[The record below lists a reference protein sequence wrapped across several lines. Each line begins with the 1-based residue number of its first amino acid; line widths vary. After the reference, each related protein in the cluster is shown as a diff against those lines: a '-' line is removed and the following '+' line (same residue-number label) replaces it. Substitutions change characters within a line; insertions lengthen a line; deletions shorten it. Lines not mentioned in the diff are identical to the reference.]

1 MMPSGYELHVGV
13 ECSGFKVTIALL
25 TFILFFF
32 TIVDM
37 PLWKKLIL
45 PAALLPIAVIS
56 NGLAHCADWRR
67 GARVGFLR
75 GEGGARRLRDDPAHL
90 WHGQHP
96 HDGRAGDSDPLRVPL
111 SAGEVVRMEEM
122 KPQQESTATIQ
133 EPDVLTPSDGVASA
147 IPANGAAAQE
157 SPASD
162 ASAEVIQPR
171 PAPPMD
177 WKRFGAPLTVLM
189 FLTIGL
195 VLTIQFM
202 PRPQPTQQAETLNKI
217 PTVIGEWSLLQ
228 EYPMSEAAL
237 NELKPD
243 EYVARIYV
251 NSSGEQADL
260 SIIAGSH
267 TGAFHNPQVCF
278 RVQNWEFAENESITL
293 NVPEREPIPARFVRL
308 ISLDGQRRE
317 AVGIYFYSTPMGYRD
332 DTSTARIFLLLAR
345 LTGMDQQRAYFVRF
359 LKGVSGDPQRDRES
373 VKQFAEQV
381 LAAMR
386 ETNPEVVR

>member
-1 MMPSGYELHVGV
+1 
-13 ECSGFKVTIALL
+13 
-25 TFILFFF
+25 
-32 TIVDM
+32 
-37 PLWKKLIL
+37 
-45 PAALLPIAVIS
+45 
-56 NGLAHCADWRR
+56 
-67 GARVGFLR
+67 
-75 GEGGARRLRDDPAHL
+75 
-90 WHGQHP
+90 
-96 HDGRAGDSDPLRVPL
+96 
-111 SAGEVVRMEEM
+111 MEEM
-122 KPQQESTATIQ
+122 KPQQESTATVEQ
-133 EPDVLTPSDGVASA
+133 PEVLTPENGVASET
-147 IPANGAAAQE
+147 PTNGAASQE
-157 SPASD
+157 SPAPD

-189 FLTIGL
+189 ALTIGL
-195 VLTIQFM
+195 VLAIQFM
-202 PRPQPTQQAETLNKI
+202 PRPKPTQAGKTLDKI
-217 PTVIGEWSLLQ
+217 PATLGEWSLL
-228 EYPMSEAAL
+228 EKYPMSDAAL

-251 NSSGEQADL
+251 NAAGEQADL

-293 NVPEREPIPARFVRL
+293 NVPEREPIQARFVRL

-332 DTSTARIFLLLAR
+332 DTSSARIFLLLAR

-359 LKGVSGDPQRDRES
+359 LKGASGDPQRDRES
-373 VKQFAEQV
+373 VKRFAEQV

-386 ETNPEVVR
+386 DTNPEVVR

>member
-1 MMPSGYELHVGV
+1 
-13 ECSGFKVTIALL
+13 
-25 TFILFFF
+25 
-32 TIVDM
+32 
-37 PLWKKLIL
+37 
-45 PAALLPIAVIS
+45 
-56 NGLAHCADWRR
+56 
-67 GARVGFLR
+67 
-75 GEGGARRLRDDPAHL
+75 
-90 WHGQHP
+90 
-96 HDGRAGDSDPLRVPL
+96 
-111 SAGEVVRMEEM
+111 MEEM
-122 KPQQESTATIQ
+122 KPQQESTATVEQ
-133 EPDVLTPSDGVASA
+133 PEVLTHENGVASEVST
-147 IPANGAAAQE
+147 NGEADAHAA
-157 SPASD
+157 PD

-189 FLTIGL
+189 ALTIGL
-195 VLTIQFM
+195 VLAIQFM
-202 PRPQPTQQAETLNKI
+202 PRPKPMQAGKTLDKI
-217 PTVIGEWSLLQ
+217 PATLGEWSLLE

-251 NSSGEQADL
+251 NAAGEQADL

-293 NVPEREPIPARFVRL
+293 NVPEREPIQARFVRL

-332 DTSTARIFLLLAR
+332 DTSSARIFLLLAR

-359 LKGVSGDPQRDRES
+359 LKGASGDPQRDRES
-373 VKQFAEQV
+373 VKRFAEQV

-386 ETNPEVVR
+386 DTNPEVVR

>member
-1 MMPSGYELHVGV
+1 
-13 ECSGFKVTIALL
+13 
-25 TFILFFF
+25 
-32 TIVDM
+32 
-37 PLWKKLIL
+37 
-45 PAALLPIAVIS
+45 
-56 NGLAHCADWRR
+56 
-67 GARVGFLR
+67 
-75 GEGGARRLRDDPAHL
+75 
-90 WHGQHP
+90 
-96 HDGRAGDSDPLRVPL
+96 
-111 SAGEVVRMEEM
+111 MEEM
-122 KPQQESTATIQ
+122 KPQQESTATVEQ
-133 EPDVLTPSDGVASA
+133 PEVLTHENGVASEVST
-147 IPANGAAAQE
+147 NGEADAHAA
-157 SPASD
+157 PD

-189 FLTIGL
+189 ALTIGL
-195 VLTIQFM
+195 VLAIQFM
-202 PRPQPTQQAETLNKI
+202 PRPKPMQAGKTLDKI
-217 PTVIGEWSLLQ
+217 PATLGEWSLLE

-251 NSSGEQADL
+251 NAAGEQADL

-293 NVPEREPIPARFVRL
+293 NVPEREPIQARFVRL

-332 DTSTARIFLLLAR
+332 DTSSARIFLLLAR

-359 LKGVSGDPQRDRES
+359 LKTATGDPERDRES
-373 VKQFAEQV
+373 IKRFAEQV

>member
-1 MMPSGYELHVGV
+1 
-13 ECSGFKVTIALL
+13 
-25 TFILFFF
+25 
-32 TIVDM
+32 
-37 PLWKKLIL
+37 
-45 PAALLPIAVIS
+45 
-56 NGLAHCADWRR
+56 
-67 GARVGFLR
+67 
-75 GEGGARRLRDDPAHL
+75 
-90 WHGQHP
+90 
-96 HDGRAGDSDPLRVPL
+96 
-111 SAGEVVRMEEM
+111 MEEM
-122 KPQQESTATIQ
+122 KPQQESTATVEQ
-133 EPDVLTPSDGVASA
+133 PEVLTHENGVASEVST
-147 IPANGAAAQE
+147 NGEADAHAA
-157 SPASD
+157 PD

-189 FLTIGL
+189 ALTIGL
-195 VLTIQFM
+195 VLAIQFM
-202 PRPQPTQQAETLNKI
+202 PRPKPMQAGKTLDKI
-217 PTVIGEWSLLQ
+217 PATLGEWSLLE

-251 NSSGEQADL
+251 NAAGEQADL

-293 NVPEREPIPARFVRL
+293 NVPEREPIQARFVRL

-332 DTSTARIFLLLAR
+332 DTSSARIFLLLAR

-359 LKGVSGDPQRDRES
+359 LKGASGDPQRDRES
-373 VKQFAEQV
+373 VKRFAEQV

>member
-1 MMPSGYELHVGV
+1 
-13 ECSGFKVTIALL
+13 
-25 TFILFFF
+25 
-32 TIVDM
+32 
-37 PLWKKLIL
+37 
-45 PAALLPIAVIS
+45 
-56 NGLAHCADWRR
+56 
-67 GARVGFLR
+67 
-75 GEGGARRLRDDPAHL
+75 
-90 WHGQHP
+90 
-96 HDGRAGDSDPLRVPL
+96 
-111 SAGEVVRMEEM
+111 MEEM
-122 KPQQESTATIQ
+122 KSQQESTATV
-133 EPDVLTPSDGVASA
+133 EPPEVLTPENGVASET
-147 IPANGAAAQE
+147 PTNGAASQE
-157 SPASD
+157 SPTPD

-189 FLTIGL
+189 ALTIGL
-195 VLTIQFM
+195 VLAIQFM
-202 PRPQPTQQAETLNKI
+202 PRPKPMQAGKTLDKI
-217 PTVIGEWSLLQ
+217 SATLGEWSLLE

-251 NSSGEQADL
+251 NAAGEQADL

-278 RVQNWEFAENESITL
+278 RVQNWEFAENEAITL
-293 NVPEREPIPARFVRL
+293 NVPEREPIQARFVRL

-332 DTSTARIFLLLAR
+332 DTSSARIFLLLAR
-345 LTGMDQQRAYFVRF
+345 LTGMNQQRAYFVRF
-359 LKGVSGDPQRDRES
+359 LKTATGDPERDRES
-373 VKQFAEQV
+373 IKRFAEQV

>member
-1 MMPSGYELHVGV
+1 
-13 ECSGFKVTIALL
+13 
-25 TFILFFF
+25 
-32 TIVDM
+32 
-37 PLWKKLIL
+37 
-45 PAALLPIAVIS
+45 
-56 NGLAHCADWRR
+56 
-67 GARVGFLR
+67 
-75 GEGGARRLRDDPAHL
+75 
-90 WHGQHP
+90 
-96 HDGRAGDSDPLRVPL
+96 
-111 SAGEVVRMEEM
+111 MEEM
-122 KPQQESTATIQ
+122 KPQQESTATVEQ
-133 EPDVLTPSDGVASA
+133 PEVLTPENGVASET
-147 IPANGAAAQE
+147 PTNGAASQE
-157 SPASD
+157 SPAPD
-162 ASAEVIQPR
+162 ASAEVVQPR

-189 FLTIGL
+189 TLTIGL
-195 VLTIQFM
+195 VLAIQFM
-202 PRPQPTQQAETLNKI
+202 PRPKPLQEGKTLDKI
-217 PTVIGEWSLLQ
+217 PATLGEWSLL
-228 EYPMSEAAL
+228 EKYPMSDAAL

-251 NSSGEQADL
+251 NAAGEQADL

-293 NVPEREPIPARFVRL
+293 NVPEREPIQARFVRL
-308 ISLDGQRRE
+308 ISLDGMRRE

-359 LKGVSGDPQRDRES
+359 LKTATGDPERDRES
-373 VKQFAEQV
+373 IKRFAEQV

>member
-1 MMPSGYELHVGV
+1 
-13 ECSGFKVTIALL
+13 
-25 TFILFFF
+25 
-32 TIVDM
+32 
-37 PLWKKLIL
+37 
-45 PAALLPIAVIS
+45 
-56 NGLAHCADWRR
+56 
-67 GARVGFLR
+67 
-75 GEGGARRLRDDPAHL
+75 
-90 WHGQHP
+90 
-96 HDGRAGDSDPLRVPL
+96 
-111 SAGEVVRMEEM
+111 MEEM
-122 KPQQESTATIQ
+122 KPQQESTATVEQ
-133 EPDVLTPSDGVASA
+133 PEVLTPENGVASET
-147 IPANGAAAQE
+147 PTNGAASQE
-157 SPASD
+157 SPAPD

-189 FLTIGL
+189 ALTIGL
-195 VLTIQFM
+195 VLAIQFM
-202 PRPQPTQQAETLNKI
+202 PRPKPMQAGKTLDKI
-217 PTVIGEWSLLQ
+217 PATLGEWSLLE

-251 NSSGEQADL
+251 NAAGEQADL

-293 NVPEREPIPARFVRL
+293 NVPEREPIQARFVRL

-317 AVGIYFYSTPMGYRD
+317 AVGVYFYSTPMGYRD
-332 DTSTARIFLLLAR
+332 DTSSARIFLLLAR

-359 LKGVSGDPQRDRES
+359 LMGASGNPQRDRES

-386 ETNPEVVR
+386 DTNPEVVR